1 MPPGKEK
8 KMSKKIIDVSHHQG
22 SIAWDKVKKQV
33 DGAIIRCAYST
44 KLQDSMWSFNTK
56 KCAELGIP
64 FGTYIYSLATNKK
77 EAEAE
82 ADFVLRLVSGKR
94 LAYPIYIDLEQSGL
108 EKVAEEVARAFC
120 DKIEKAGYWA
130 GVYASKSWW
139 DNYLTGLGT
148 RYTTWKARY
157 NYILGTKADMWQYTS
172 NGRIDGIRGTVDVN
186 ECYRDLE
193 TEIKGTK
200 KEEKTLLELVY
211 AVQVGEMGIGEER
224 KDKLGDTYDEVQA
237 VVNHIYTATAET
249 LAKEVKQGKYGNGN
263 TRKVIL
269 GNRYKEVQKVVN
281 K

>member
-1 MPPGKEK
+1 
-8 KMSKKIIDVSHHQG
+8 MSKKIIDVSHHQG
-22 SIAWDKVKKQV
+22 SIAWDKVKKQI

-64 FGTYIYSLATNKK
+64 FGTYIYSLARNRR

-82 ADFVLRLVSGKR
+82 ADFVLRLVAGKS
-94 LAYPIYIDLEQSGL
+94 LSYPIYIDLEQSGL

-139 DNYLTGLGT
+139 DNYLLGLGN

-157 NYILGTKADMWQYTS
+157 NAILGTKADMWQYTS
-172 NGRIDGIRGTVDVN
+172 SGIFEGIRGNVDVN
-186 ECYRDLE
+186 VCYRDLI
-193 TEIKGTK
+193 TEIKQGK
-200 KEEKTLLELVY
+200 KEGKNEKTILDLVY
-211 AVQVGEMGIGEER
+211 AVQSGEMGIGEQR
-224 KDKLGDTYDEVQA
+224 KEKLGERYDEVQA
-237 VVNHIYTATAET
+237 VVNHIYMASVST
-249 LAKEVKQGKYGNGN
+249 LVKEVKAGKYGNGN

-269 GNRYKEVQKVVN
+269 GNRYKEVQKMIN

>member
-1 MPPGKEK
+1 
-8 KMSKKIIDVSHHQG
+8 MSKKIIDVSHHQG

-44 KLQDSMWSFNTK
+44 RLQDSMWNFNTK

-82 ADFVLRLVSGKR
+82 ADFVLRLVAGKT
-94 LAYPIYIDLEQSGL
+94 LSYPIYIDLEQSGL

-120 DKIEKAGYWA
+120 DKIQKAGYWA

-139 DNYLTGLGT
+139 DNYLIRLGT

-157 NYILGTKADMWQYTS
+157 NAILGTNADIWQYTS
-172 NGRIDGIRGTVDVN
+172 TGRIDGIRGNVDMNV
-186 ECYRDLE
+186 CYRDLE
-193 TEIKGTK
+193 EEIKGTK
-200 KEEKTLLELVY
+200 KEEKNKKTLLELLY
-211 AVQVGEMGIGEER
+211 AVQAGEMGIGEQR
-224 KDKLGDTYDEVQA
+224 KEKLGERYDEVQA
-237 VVNHIYTATAET
+237 VVNYIYSASAST
-249 LAKEVKQGKYGNGN
+249 LAKEVKAGKYGNGN

-269 GNRYKEVQKVVN
+269 GNRYKEVQKLVN

>member
-1 MPPGKEK
+1 
-8 KMSKKIIDVSHHQG
+8 MSKKIIDVSHHQG
-22 SIAWDKVKKQV
+22 SIAWDKVKKQI

-64 FGTYIYSLATNKK
+64 FGTYIYSLATNKR

-82 ADFVLRLVSGKR
+82 ADFVLRLVAGKS
-94 LAYPIYIDLEQSGL
+94 LSYPIYIDLEQSGL

-139 DNYLTGLGT
+139 DNYLLGLGN
-148 RYTTWKARY
+148 RYTSWKARY
-157 NYILGTKADMWQYTS
+157 NAILGTKADMWQYTS
-172 NGRIDGIRGTVDVN
+172 SGRFEGIRGNVDVN
-186 ECYRDLE
+186 VCYRDLI
-193 TEIKGTK
+193 TEIKQGK
-200 KEEKTLLELVY
+200 KEEKNKKTILELVY
-211 AVQVGEMGIGEER
+211 AVQSGEMGNGEQR
-224 KDKLGDTYDEVQA
+224 KEKLGEQYDEVQA
-237 VVNHIYTATAET
+237 VVNHIYTASVST
-249 LAKEVKQGKYGNGN
+249 LVKEVKAGKYGNGN

-269 GNRYKEVQKVVN
+269 RNRYKEVQKMIN